1 MPVERRGWVI
11 AFEIGSTGNG
21 RNPIFN
27 GRQQPSCG
35 GASRMTRECQVRI
48 CERLGVK
55 FPGAYSANP
64 AVISALASGLL
75 LPQSMTPNWPGP
87 AVMVGSP
94 NRLGCVRIGA
104 TCSRGRRL
112 SCRLASPNWFART
125 CFQTSSLV
133 IQRVTDRCV
142 GDQPRSA
149 AALPRTRLFE
159 PSENTA
165 MFRPQAAIAS
175 SADQDC
181 AAP

>member
-1 MPVERRGWVI
+1 ME
-11 AFEIGSTGNG
+11 GSSLRAVARAGM
-21 RNPIFN
+21 
-27 GRQQPSCG
+27 
-35 GASRMTRECQVRI
+35 ARECQVRI

-75 LPQSMTPNWPGP
+75 LPQSMAPNWPGP
-87 AVMVGSP
+87 AVMVGSR

-112 SCRLASPNWFART
+112 SCRLAASNWLART

-149 AALPRTRLFE
+149 AALPPTRLFE

-165 MFRPQAAIAS
+165 MFRPQAAIVPWRTRIVQRR
-175 SADQDC
+175 DQVG
-181 AAP
+181 PGLRWRFHGMSPPRSRHT